1 MKNYNFLKIF
11 TLLLLSVVFVQC
23 TSDPVMGPAGADG
36 TDGIDGTDGADGATG
51 TATCVSCHSETHRDP
66 IESTYLMSGHAA
78 AGAVGYAGGR
88 SSCTD
93 CHSNEGFIDL
103 MDGKAGVDR
112 TDQTA
117 ISCTTCHEKHGTF
130 DFETDGFDY
139 ALRTF
144 DPVILR
150 KVTTDFVFD
159 YQDENGK
166 STSSN
171 ICVQCHQPRKLALVD
186 ADELGVKD
194 GKIIIPN
201 RYGPHYGAQGILL
214 EGIFGVE
221 IEGTTDYPTS
231 NPHREG
237 ASCVSCHM
245 GAEGTDSDGNLTG
258 THTLLPTLNSC
269 TSCHGETAAAKV
281 TSLQTEID
289 GLMTQL
295 EVLFTAEGLLDVD
308 GNLVYNVEYDVVV
321 ADAYWNYKY
330 VYYDHSHGVHN
341 PGYSKALL
349 LNSIEALEAR
359 Q

>member
-1 MKNYNFLKIF
+1 
-11 TLLLLSVVFVQC
+11 
-23 TSDPVMGPAGADG
+23 
-36 TDGIDGTDGADGATG
+36 
-51 TATCVSCHSETHRDP
+51 
-66 IESTYLMSGHAA
+66 MSGHAG

-88 SSCTD
+88 GGCTD

-103 MDGKAGVDR
+103 MAGKEGVDR

-130 DFETDGFDY
+130 DFENDGNDF

-144 DPVILR
+144 EPVVLR
-150 KVTTDFVFD
+150 KVTTDFVLD

-171 ICVQCHQPRKLALVD
+171 ICVQCHQPRKLAILD
-186 ADELGVKD
+186 ADELGVED
-194 GKIIIPN
+194 GKITVPN

-214 EGIFGVE
+214 EGIFGAE
-221 IEGTTDYPTS
+221 ITGTTDYPTS

-245 GAEGTDSDGNLTG
+245 GAEGTVSEGNSTG
-258 THTLLPTLNSC
+258 THTMLPTLNSC
-269 TSCHGETAAAKV
+269 TSCHGDTAEAKT
-281 TSLQTEID
+281 TSLQSEID
-289 GLMTQL
+289 ELMTQL
-295 EVLFTAEGLLDVD
+295 EVLFAAEGLLDVD
-308 GNLVYNVEYDVVV
+308 GKLVYNVEYDVVV

-341 PGYSKALL
+341 PGYTRALL